1 MHEPGFLAHNQYALG
16 TVPPLLIRSGR
27 QESSSNSMTLS
38 VAISPG
44 PTPTPPSD
52 RGRPLN
58 GAPRV
63 CALGTPIALFDGKRL
78 RLDNA
83 DFGRVSPKH
92 TAPPRI
98 HRRLLG
104 CTLGGACLNGYC
116 FCSLRRSLAPPSSL
130 AQALPCVVASGSSR
144 IHPSRLECGVG
155 GAGGASPI
163 LSPPASPSPKRFQAY
178 PRNGR
183 SAIGRRSGP
192 ASTAT
197 EDLSSPERSGSRS
210 WRRAQDVACAAQEMG
225 YMADVLSQ
233 MMQ

>member
-116 FCSLRRSLAPPSSL
+116 FCSLRRSLAPP
-130 AQALPCVVASGSSR
+130 P
-144 IHPSRLECGVG
+144 
-155 GAGGASPI
+155 
-163 LSPPASPSPKRFQAY
+163 
-178 PRNGR
+178 
-183 SAIGRRSGP
+183 
-192 ASTAT
+192 
-197 EDLSSPERSGSRS
+197 LSSPGPALRCGVRFIEDSSLPARVRGRWG
-210 WRRAQDVACAAQEMG
+210 WRGFTHPFSASLALPKEVPS
-225 YMADVLSQ
+225 VP
-233 MMQ
+233 